1 MKKTT
6 TTNIEAIIAELAK
19 NHKALKEQIASVKL
33 TVDAMEAESEKM
45 QFALEKAMVEL
56 MKAKEDESKKK
67 PSKLWK
73 ITYTLHGKTKEFWC
87 ARDIYNA
94 LGGKTINGFCEMVDG
109 LRRGDC
115 VQLRRDIIKVS
126 GCPEYAGDSL
136 SYWMD
141 EIAVDEATEWMA
153 AKEKRLGN
161 RKCAYKDYDIKE
173 LVKTYEETKSA
184 AKTAK
189 AFGISAQ
196 AVIYAL
202 RNEGIE
208 PRKRGVRS
216 DATQVT
222 EEIEAEICRLA
233 EDGLT
238 QQEIADR
245 VHISR
250 QTVGRIMRHN
260 GIIRHVRHNAH

>member
-19 NHKALKEQIASVKL
+19 NHKNMKEQIASVRVTL
-33 TVDAMEAESEKM
+33 DAMEAESEKM
-45 QFALEKAMVEL
+45 QSALEKAMVEL

-73 ITYTLHGKTKEFWC
+73 ITYTFHGKTKEFWC

-126 GCPEYAGDSL
+126 GCPEYFGDSL

-141 EIAVDEATEWMA
+141 EVAVDEATEWMA
-153 AKEKRLGN
+153 AKEKKLGN
-161 RKCAYKDYDIKE
+161 RKFAYKDYDIRE
-173 LVKTYEETKSA
+173 LIKTYEETRSA

-189 AFGISAQ
+189 VFGISAQ
-196 AVIYAL
+196 AVVNAL
-202 RNEGIE
+202 HNEGVKL
-208 PRKRGVRS
+208 RQRGVRS
-216 DATQVT
+216 DATQIT

-238 QQEIADR
+238 QREIADR
-245 VHISR
+245 VHVN
-250 QTVGRIMRHN
+250 QHTVGRVMRRN
-260 GIIRHVRHNAH
+260 GIIRKARCNAH